1 MNHVPFD
8 ELLAYWLGE
17 LEPGQDALVE
27 EHFFHCAECSER
39 LAEVEA
45 LADGV
50 RRAFGTGR
58 VAAVVTPAFVEQVRG
73 QGLPLR
79 EYRLAWNGSVNC
91 TVLPEDRFLFGRLA
105 APLAGVTRLDA
116 IVTVDGDHRLED
128 IPFDAAAGEVVM
140 APSVA
145 RLRSMPDHRQ
155 RVTLVAVEEGGE
167 RVVGEYTFFHA
178 AP

>member
-1 MNHVPFD
+1 MKHVELD
-8 ELLAYWLGE
+8 ELLAYWMGE
-17 LEPGQDALVE
+17 LEPGQEALVE
-27 EHFFHCAECSER
+27 EHYFDCDECARR
-39 LAEVEA
+39 LQEIEA

-50 RRAFGTGR
+50 RCAFGAGE

-91 TVLPEDRFLFGRLA
+91 TVLPEDQFLFGRLA

-116 IVTVDGDHRLED
+116 IVAVEDEHRIED
-128 IPFDAAAGEVVM
+128 IPFDAATGEVVM

-145 RLRSMPDHRQ
+145 RLKAMPAHCQ
-155 RVTLVAVEEGGE
+155 VVKLVAVEEGGE
-167 RVVGEYTFFHA
+167 RVIGEYTFFHA
-178 AP
+178 PT